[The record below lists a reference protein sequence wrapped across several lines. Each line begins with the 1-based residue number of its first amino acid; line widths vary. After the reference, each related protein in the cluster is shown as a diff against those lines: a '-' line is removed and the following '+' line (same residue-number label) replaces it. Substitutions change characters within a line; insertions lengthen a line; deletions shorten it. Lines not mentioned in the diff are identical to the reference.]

1 VNAAAPQNENG
12 CGFAAQNKN
21 GCGCAAQNKNENE
34 SENGCGCAA
43 QNKNEGEV
51 GVENEGEVEGEGE
64 VPPGW
69 TSSKRKLKLKLQT
82 ENCKLQ
88 TVN

>member
-1 VNAAAPQNENG
+1 MNAAAPQNENG
-12 CGFAAQNKN
+12 CGCAAQNENGCGCAAQNKNENGCGCAAQNKNEN

-34 SENGCGCAA
+34 VE
-43 QNKNEGEV
+43 
-51 GVENEGEVEGEGE
+51 VENE

>member
-1 VNAAAPQNENG
+1 QTPQRAVPVPAWGVNAAAPQN
-12 CGFAAQNKN
+12 
-21 GCGCAAQNKNENE
+21 
-34 SENGCGCAA
+34 ENGCGCAA

-64 VPPGW
+64 GEVLPWW
-69 TSSKRKLKLKLQT
+69 TSSKRKRKLQT

-88 TVN
+88 TAN